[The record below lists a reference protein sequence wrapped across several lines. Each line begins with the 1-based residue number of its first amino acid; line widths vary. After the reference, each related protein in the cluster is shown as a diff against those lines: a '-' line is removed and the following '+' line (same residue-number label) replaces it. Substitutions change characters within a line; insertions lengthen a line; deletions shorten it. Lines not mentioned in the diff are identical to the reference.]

1 MRAVRPRFAG
11 FSLIEVV
18 VATGVLVVGVLGLA
32 QVLLLA
38 AVRTSEARAVTT
50 ATILARGKMEELR
63 AADWPTLTPSP
74 PGVLGVDTP
83 GFVDYLDASGAGLAR
98 GAGVAFVR
106 RWSILPLPSDPTN
119 AVVLQVLVETAARHA
134 AQTRL
139 LSVRTRW
146 E

>member
-1 MRAVRPRFAG
+1 MRAQRHGVAG

-38 AVRTSEARAVTT
+38 AVANGDARAVTS
-50 ATILARGKMEELR
+50 ATVLASGRMEELR
-63 AADWPTLTPSP
+63 ATPWARLTPSP
-74 PGVLGVDTP
+74 PGALRVDTP
-83 GFVDYLDASGAGLAR
+83 GFVDYLDASGAGLGSET
-98 GAGVAFVR
+98 GAAFVR
-106 RWSILPLPSDPTN
+106 RWSIDPLPSDPMN
-119 AVVLQVLVETAARHA
+119 AVVLQVLVETAARHTG
-134 AQTRL
+134 QTRL